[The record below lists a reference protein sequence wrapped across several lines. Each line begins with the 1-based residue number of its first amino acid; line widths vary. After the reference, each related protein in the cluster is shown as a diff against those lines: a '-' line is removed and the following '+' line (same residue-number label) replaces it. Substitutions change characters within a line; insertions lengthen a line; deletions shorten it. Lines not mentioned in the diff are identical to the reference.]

1 MAESE
6 REARAEPMAFNTA
19 NAFQLLTFI
28 AAPALL
34 TNASSVLIL
43 STSNRFARAVDR
55 SRSLANADPAS
66 VLGHELSRA
75 FRRVL
80 MLNRAMT
87 AFYVAVSAFAIG
99 TFSEL
104 LGGGIAAISRVE
116 IAPIMTLFGLLVA
129 TIGTFSIAA
138 GAAFLVAETWDAY
151 RGLQDEAREIRARG
165 S

>member
-1 MAESE
+1 
-6 REARAEPMAFNTA
+6 MAFNTA

-55 SRSLANADPAS
+55 SRTLAKADPAS
-66 VLGHELSRA
+66 VLGRELNRA

-87 AFYVAVSAFAIG
+87 AFYIAVSAFALG

-104 LGGGIAAISRVE
+104 LGGGIAAISRIE
-116 IAPIMTLFGLLVA
+116 IAPVITLLGLVAA

-151 RGLQDEAREIRARG
+151 RGLREEAHEIHARG
-165 S
+165 ETEVGSSR

>member
-1 MAESE
+1 
-6 REARAEPMAFNTA
+6 MAFNTA

-55 SRSLANADPAS
+55 SRQLAKADPAS
-66 VLGHELSRA
+66 VLGRELSRA
-75 FRRVL
+75 FRRML

-87 AFYVAVSAFAIG
+87 AFYIAVSAFALG

-104 LGGGIAAISRVE
+104 LGGGIAAISRIE
-116 IAPIMTLFGLLVA
+116 IAPVITLLGLVAA

-138 GAAFLVAETWDAY
+138 GASFLVAETWDAY
-151 RGLQDEAREIRARG
+151 RGLQEEAHDIRERG
-165 S
+165 EG

>member
-1 MAESE
+1 
-6 REARAEPMAFNTA
+6 MAFNTA

-55 SRSLANADPAS
+55 SRQLAKADPAS
-66 VLGHELSRA
+66 VLGRELSRA
-75 FRRVL
+75 FRRML

-87 AFYVAVSAFAIG
+87 AFYIAVSAFALG

-104 LGGGIAAISRVE
+104 LGGGIAAISRIE
-116 IAPIMTLFGLLVA
+116 IAPVITLLGLLAA
-129 TIGTFSIAA
+129 TVGTFSIAA
-138 GAAFLVAETWDAY
+138 GAVFLVAETWDAY
-151 RGLQDEAREIRARG
+151 SGLREEAHDIRERGE